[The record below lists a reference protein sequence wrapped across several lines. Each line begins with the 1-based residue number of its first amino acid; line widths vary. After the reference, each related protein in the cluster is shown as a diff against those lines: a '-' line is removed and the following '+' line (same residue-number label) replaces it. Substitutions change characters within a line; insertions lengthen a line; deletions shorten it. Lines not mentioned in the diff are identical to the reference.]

1 MAFDRSQI
9 DEFERG
15 TEKITAA
22 IAGLSREEM
31 NWLPP
36 ADAGAE
42 VGRWSIHQIVIH
54 LMDSDVIAVHRM
66 KRVISEDTPLLI
78 AYDEN
83 GFIRS
88 LFYDEQSAETAVR
101 IMDLNRRE
109 FARVL
114 RRLPDAA
121 FERAGVHNQA
131 GKVTLGQ
138 MVGSYVRHVDGHLG
152 FVRAKRAKLGKPL

>member
-1 MAFDRSQI
+1 MAFDRTQI

-22 IAGLSREEM
+22 IRGLSREELH
-31 NWLPP
+31 WLPP
-36 ADAGAE
+36 ADAGPE

-66 KRVISEDTPLLI
+66 KRVIAEETPLLI

-88 LFYDEQSAETAVR
+88 LYYEEQSAETALQ

-121 FERAGVHNQA
+121 FDRAGVHNQA
-131 GKVTLGQ
+131 GKVTLGE
-138 MVGSYVRHVDGHLG
+138 MVGSYVRHVDGHLN
-152 FVRAKRAKLGKPL
+152 FVRAKRARLGRPL